1 VLVLGLHG
9 DGGGSGVIQAMA
21 IVLDFAPD
29 HWHAGTRLVAIALA
43 DRVNHDWQCWPSV
56 ADLSRRTGLSERVV
70 QRYLRYLEAEGV
82 IHCHGQRYIDG
93 QGLSNLWT
101 WMWKL
106 GAQRVDNVRQG

>member
-1 VLVLGLHG
+1 
-9 DGGGSGVIQAMA
+9 VIQAMA
-21 IVLDFAPD
+21 TVLDFAPD

-43 DRVNHDWQCWPSV
+43 DRVNGDWQAWPSV

-93 QGLSNLWT
+93 HGVSNLWT
-101 WMWKL
+101 WMWRL
-106 GAQRVDNVRQG
+106 SAQPVHNTAQG